1 MHKSVENKE
10 LAPIC
15 LFVYSRPDETKRTV
29 DSLLKNSLVAE
40 SNLYIFSD
48 GEKTAKD
55 HDNVID
61 VRKYIHSIKGFASV
75 TIYESKMNKGL
86 ANSIISGVTQVIN
99 ESGKVIVLEDDLI
112 LSSNFLCFMNEA
124 LNFYENKKRVL
135 NISGYAFDLKYPA
148 NYQYDVAFSCRFASW
163 GWAIWKDRWEKIDW
177 EVKDYGSFS
186 GNILGKLKFSRGG
199 SDLNRM
205 LRRQMKGK
213 IDSWAIRFDYHH
225 YKYDLLDVFPTTSK
239 VIYNGF
245 SSGATHTNKK
255 CDTYDTVLD
264 NSERCSFL
272 FSDNLKSEKEIA
284 KQFYG
289 HYSITTR
296 LKDKLTQWKRGKK

>member
-1 MHKSVENKE
+1 MENKD
-10 LAPIC
+10 LSPIC

-29 DSLLKNSLVAE
+29 ESLLQNFLADKSH
-40 SNLYIFSD
+40 LYIFSD

-55 HDNVID
+55 RVNVIA
-61 VRKYIHSIKGFASV
+61 VRQYIHSIKGFASV

-86 ANSIISGVTQVIN
+86 ANSIISGVTHIVN
-99 ESGKVIVLEDDLI
+99 EYGKVIVVEDDLI
-112 LSSNFLCFMNEA
+112 FSSNFLCFMNEA
-124 LNFYENKKRVL
+124 LNFYENEKSVL
-135 NISGYAFDLKYPA
+135 NISGYAFNLKYPA
-148 NYQYDVAFSCRFASW
+148 NNQYDVAFSHRFASW

-177 EVKDYGSFS
+177 EVKDYKSFRW
-186 GNILGKLKFSRGG
+186 NILGKIKFSIGG

-205 LRRQMKGK
+205 LRRQMKGE

-225 YKYDLLDVFPTTSK
+225 YKYDLLDVFPTISK

-264 NSERCSFL
+264 NSERCTFL
-272 FSDNLKSEKEIA
+272 FSDDLKPEKKII
-284 KQFYG
+284 KQFYR

-296 LKDKLTQWKRGKK
+296 IKDKLTQLKWKKN